1 MNELKIF
8 ESQEFGQ
15 VRTVV
20 LNEESMFCLMD
31 ICKALEISNPTMTAS
46 RLEEDEVTKLDLG
59 GRVGET
65 NFITESGLYAVIL
78 RSDKPK
84 AREFRKWVTSEVL
97 PSIRQTGIY
106 QKPTSAIGQLQLQ
119 QQAILEVNE
128 KVDEVKQDL
137 ENFKQ
142 SVPLYA
148 CDMDKIDKIN
158 QILLNRNIGS
168 VDYWTEGTYKDSTGR
183 KLREYQVTK
192 KGCELIARK
201 TEGEKGILFTVK
213 YMERFEL
220 MEQLINKPKSVIDL
234 IELELKAIKEVDSK
248 VDSAKQDLEE
258 FKKSVPLYACDI
270 DKITIVVYWTIRTLI

>member
-20 LNEESMFCLMD
+20 LNGESMFCLMD

-148 CDMDKIDKIN
+148 CDMDKITTAVK
-158 QILLNRNIGS
+158 
-168 VDYWTEGTYKDSTGR
+168 
-183 KLREYQVTK
+183 K
-192 KGCELIARK
+192 KGVKCLGGKESNSYSDKSLRGKVYSDIYDQLKRQFGVSSYKSIRREQCELAL
-201 TEGEKGILFTVK
+201 GIING
-213 YMERFEL
+213 Y
-220 MEQLINKPKSVIDL
+220 QLPII
-234 IELELKAIKEVDSK
+234 LKEEVTDCNMQMHLQ
-248 VDSAKQDLEE
+248 VN
-258 FKKSVPLYACDI
+258 P
-270 DKITIVVYWTIRTLI
+270 